1 MEQSQTKKFPMYFDG
16 NFIGYVNLSNHLIKS
31 GQFTPLETL
40 MADTGV
46 KEFIASG
53 RVTVDCEPI
62 GENKSLDDALANA
75 EL

>member
-1 MEQSQTKKFPMYFDG
+1 MEQSQTKKFPAYFDG
-16 NFIGYVNLSNHLIKS
+16 NFIGYFNLSNHLIKS
-31 GQFTPLETL
+31 GQFTPLET
-40 MADTGV
+40 MIADTGV
-46 KEFIASG
+46 KAFIASG

>member
-1 MEQSQTKKFPMYFDG
+1 MEQTQTKKFPMYFDG

-31 GQFTPLETL
+31 GQFTPLET
-40 MADTGV
+40 MIADTGV
-46 KEFIASG
+46 KAFIASD